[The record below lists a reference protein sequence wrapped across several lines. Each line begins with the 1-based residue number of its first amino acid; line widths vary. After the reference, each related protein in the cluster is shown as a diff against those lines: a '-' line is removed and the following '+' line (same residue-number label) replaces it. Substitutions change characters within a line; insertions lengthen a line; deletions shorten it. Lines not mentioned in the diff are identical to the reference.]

1 MRPLRY
7 LSEGLT
13 KLAPQDHTLTLV
25 PVTAEIVIAMMA
37 GHSITIEIAAIAVM
51 AHHPVTIAAAEI
63 AAIAVV
69 AIIKMSGSVTRST
82 RGAMHAAVPL
92 HFMPGR
98 ALRHTANFAL
108 CEGDAGGAD
117 QQPDR
122 QCCERKF
129 FHDVFLFTARLA
141 RNHP

>member
-1 MRPLRY
+1 
-7 LSEGLT
+7 
-13 KLAPQDHTLTLV
+13 
-25 PVTAEIVIAMMA
+25 MMA
-37 GHSITIEIAAIAVM
+37 RHSIAIEIAAIAIAVM
-51 AHHPVTIAAAEI
+51 AHHPITIAAAEI
-63 AAIAVV
+63 VIAPIAVV

-108 CEGDAGGAD
+108 CEGDAGGTD